1 MNKHS
6 YIFTLICVDMHN
18 TLSFFNY
25 NNYNYLLHTLIS
37 ILPDI
42 DECSIGIDICFHKCT
57 NTLGSFVCGCIDGFH
72 LDNDG
77 TNIYIY
83 C

>member
-1 MNKHS
+1 M
-6 YIFTLICVDMHN
+6 IM
-18 TLSFFNY
+18 
-25 NNYNYLLHTLIS
+25 HTLIS

-57 NTLGSFVCGCIDGFH
+57 NTPGSFICGCIDGFH

-77 TNIYIY
+77 TTCIAMYK
-83 C
+83 